1 MMRDLE
7 IEFLE
12 FKINMQEI
20 SNLLIKLKVI
30 LLMLLYSGNNIKI

>member
-1 MMRDLE
+1 MRDLE